1 MLFKI
6 ILRLEKKVEIESM
19 TKINSNLQ
27 IKIEEASH
35 EYENLRIEISQVTR
49 GILFHFFEKLDLDS
63 KNSQLIQS
71 EGLLAEERVKHAHLQ
86 EQIEDEFI
94 KSEHLLEENKNL
106 QDKAEVWKASYEKME
121 NDFCLLQ
128 VRLSMLIFSRDRF

>member
-19 TKINSNLQ
+19 IKINSNLQ

-49 GILFHFFEKLDLDS
+49 GIFLNFFK
-63 KNSQLIQS
+63 K
-71 EGLLAEERVKHAHLQ
+71 
-86 EQIEDEFI
+86 
-94 KSEHLLEENKNL
+94 
-106 QDKAEVWKASYEKME
+106 
-121 NDFCLLQ
+121 
-128 VRLSMLIFSRDRF
+128 